1 MIVTQQEKLN
11 NFIMTYYIDIQ
22 NATDAPLAID
32 EAQITRLASLAL
44 RDYKK
49 EAEVTVRF
57 VTPEEITQ
65 LNRTYRK
72 QDKPTNVL
80 AFPSELPPEIQL
92 DFPLLGDV
100 IICPE
105 VLLAESEELHKTLD
119 AHWSLI
125 LIHGILHLLG
135 YDHIKDEDAAVMQAI
150 EIKLLAE
157 LGYTNPYDAEGNQLD

>member
-1 MIVTQQEKLN
+1 
-11 NFIMTYYIDIQ
+11 MTYYIDIQ
-22 NATDAPLAID
+22 NATDEPLAMD
-32 EAQITRLASLAL
+32 EDQITRLASLAL

-49 EAEVTVRF
+49 EAELTVRF

-65 LNRTYRK
+65 LNHTYRK
-72 QDKPTNVL
+72 KDKPTNVL
-80 AFPSELPPEIQL
+80 SFPSELPPEIQL
-92 DFPLLGDV
+92 EYPLLGDV
-100 IICPE
+100 IICPQ
-105 VLLAESEELHKTLD
+105 VLLTECQELNKTVD

-135 YDHIKDEDAAVMQAI
+135 YDHIKDEDAAIMQAI